1 MKKLYIFIGLITIAS
16 LLLAGCGGA
25 TTPAATQAPATEI
38 PTMAATEAPAMTE
51 APTSA
56 PTEAATATQAPVVAS
71 GLLAT
76 IQKRGYLLVSTDSN
90 YEPYSIVDTSGKRP
104 SDTKCPSDVLTTA
117 EMKGFDVDVAAE
129 LGKRLGVETCLVT
142 VDWAIITAGNW
153 ADKWDISVGS
163 MTVTTGRQK
172 IFEFTSPYYYVPAG
186 VAVTKDSGITS
197 IDQLAGK
204 PICVGESTDYEAWA
218 SNDPSAPNSVPED
231 SWLVKP
237 PANMTVIPQSTDQ
250 ECAQAIKA
258 GRKEFSAYATST
270 GVIASNITDGVPV
283 VQLGG
288 PIFLEPDAIAIDK
301 AHSEDITSLV
311 STLNDAVKAMHED
324 GTLTTLSMKWFK
336 EDLTQAPK

>member
-1 MKKLYIFIGLITIAS
+1 MNKMYRMLAVIAVAS
-16 LLLAGCGGA
+16 LILAGCGGA
-25 TTPAATQAPATEI
+25 KPAATQAPATEM
-38 PTMAATEAPAMTE
+38 PTMAMTE
-51 APTSA
+51 APTTA
-56 PTEAATATQAPVVAS
+56 PTEAAATATEAPAAAP
-71 GLLAT
+71 GLLDT

-90 YEPYSIVDTSGKRP
+90 YEPYSIVDTTGKRP

-172 IFEFTSPYYYVPAG
+172 IFEFTEPYYYVPAG
-186 VAVTKDSGITS
+186 VAATKDSGITS

-218 SNDPSAPNSVPED
+218 NNDASAPNSVPEA

-283 VQLGG
+283 VQIGD

-301 AHSEDITSLV
+301 AHTEDVTSLV
-311 STLNDAVKAMHED
+311 SKLNEIVKAMHED
-324 GTLTTLSMKWFK
+324 GTLSSLSMKWFK

>member
-1 MKKLYIFIGLITIAS
+1 MKKLFVLANLLVLAS
-16 LLLAGCGGA
+16 LVLTACGGG
-25 TTPAATQAPATEI
+25 TTPTATQAPAATEA
-38 PTMAATEAPAMTE
+38 PTMTEAPAATEAPTGTEAPAVTE
-51 APTSA
+51 APT
-56 PTEAATATQAPVVAS
+56 ES

-76 IQKRGYLLVSTDSN
+76 IKERGYLLVSTDSN
-90 YEPYSIVDTSGKRP
+90 YEPYSIVDTAGKRP

-129 LGKRLGVETCLVT
+129 IGKRLGVETCLVT

-163 MTVTTGRQK
+163 MTVTTGRQE
-172 IFEFTSPYYYVPAG
+172 IFEFTEPYYYVPAG
-186 VAVTKDSGITS
+186 VAATEDAGITS
-197 IDQLAGK
+197 IEDLAGK

-218 SNDPSAPNSVPED
+218 NNDPSAPNSVPES

-237 PANMTVIPQSTDQ
+237 PADMTVIPQSTDQ
-250 ECAQAIKA
+250 ECAQAIQA

-270 GVIASNITDGVPV
+270 GVIASNIADGVPV
-283 VQLGG
+283 VQVGD

-301 AHSEDITSLV
+301 AHTEDITSLV
-311 STLNDAVKAMHED
+311 AALNDIVKEMHED
-324 GTLTTLSMKWFK
+324 GTLTTLSMKWFN

>member
-1 MKKLYIFIGLITIAS
+1 MKKLYNLLVVLILTS

-25 TTPAATQAPATEI
+25 T
-38 PTMAATEAPAMTE
+38 PTATEAPTVTE
-51 APTSA
+51 APA
-56 PTEAATATQAPVVAS
+56 ATEAATATEAVATEASATEAPATEAAS

-76 IQKRGYLLVSTDSN
+76 IQDRGYLLVSTDSN
-90 YEPYSIVDTSGKRP
+90 YEPYSVLDTEGKRP

-172 IFEFTSPYYYVPAG
+172 IFEFTGPYYYVPAG

-197 IDQLAGK
+197 IDELASK
-204 PICVGESTDYEAWA
+204 PICVAESTDYEAWA
-218 SNDPSAPNSVPED
+218 MNDPSAPNSVPED

-237 PANMTVIPQSTDQ
+237 PADMQVISQSTDQ
-250 ECAQAIKA
+250 ECAQAIQA
-258 GRKEFSAYATST
+258 GRKEFSAYATAT
-270 GVIASNITDGVPV
+270 GVIDSNIADGLPV
-283 VQLGG
+283 VQLGD
-288 PIFLEPDAIAIDK
+288 PIFLEPDAVAIDK

-311 STLNDAVKAMHED
+311 STLDGFIKAMHED
-324 GTLTTLSMKWFK
+324 GTLTTLSKKWFD